1 MTMILPDRIPKH
13 IDEWC
18 EEDGPVLWW
27 KFPVEEPPYCGTPN
41 DLGHTVEMHHY
52 VGGNGDVKITRTS
65 VGGWPGY
72 HTHWTTFELPV
83 EEWAHKPKKSAAA

>member
-1 MTMILPDRIPKH
+1 MTMILPDRTPKRL
-13 IDEWC
+13 DEWS

-27 KFPVEEPPYCGTPN
+27 KFPIEEPPYCGTPN
-41 DLGHTVEMHHY
+41 DCGHTVEMHHY
-52 VGGNGDVKITRTS
+52 HRGDVKVTRTQ

-83 EEWAHKPKKSAAA
+83 ESWKR